1 MKYNYTISASE
12 DKEPIEYN
20 GIFADS
26 LDNYERIP
34 RYNKDLSINPESNR
48 PPTSEDEEI
57 DRMLN
62 EALEDEE
69 PQQSPLIEN
78 IAVAVELDKL
88 LQVSKQPQDTEEPV
102 APPSAISQDQ
112 LIDLSG
118 LSADDLREK
127 HKDILECNNFKYT
140 EEDGRQIRAIAIE
153 FTKRGAAPALREYW
167 KPTGIDCNKD
177 EVLSRYSNDL
187 QVFDL
192 YWIWSKH
199 HGHEVDEVGRN
210 GLYRGIFSSKEF
222 NFIQAYKIAVGE
234 YSKENGG
241 TGNLTHTQKIQ
252 DLGLFDA
259 IQRELSVLVS
269 PAIKSERKTNKARQ
283 RREAEKLRLV
293 KIEAKNIKAKLI
305 QYKENTPRATLN
317 IDVHINVWMA
327 VEYCKGRKT
336 YLVDSVKKYEELTG
350 KVIHKSTLRDKIKL
364 LKKIGRV

>member
-1 MKYNYTISASE
+1 MKYNYTMSASE

-26 LDNYERIP
+26 LDNCKRIP

-57 DRMLN
+57 LRILDGILDGT
-62 EALEDEE
+62 LEDKE

-199 HGHEVDEVGRN
+199 RGHEVNTTALG
-210 GLYRGIFSSKEF
+210 GLLTGIFSSKEF
-222 NFIQAYKIAVGE
+222 NFKQAYKIAVGAVSVGSQKKGRE
-234 YSKENGG
+234 A
-241 TGNLTHTQKIQ
+241 NLTSKNKINYLRLPECFQ
-252 DLGLFDA
+252 EELSILKSDA
-259 IQRELSVLVS
+259 IRKRQVRAKKDRERKAAQIDRIKVDSIDVRAKLVNYAS
-269 PAIKSERKTNKARQ
+269 QPTKRMKNINSYVDVWVACEIAKVRGTTPAIEY
-283 RREAEKLRLV
+283 
-293 KIEAKNIKAKLI
+293 KILTFFYSALKIVI
-305 QYKENTPRATLN
+305 
-317 IDVHINVWMA
+317 
-327 VEYCKGRKT
+327 T
-336 YLVDSVKKYEELTG
+336 YYYW
-350 KVIHKSTLRDKIKL
+350 
-364 LKKIGRV
+364 